1 MLDLASWNVDDH
13 KKLVDHPETTWEELV
28 NDSEAVG
35 TQSPRTLLVTH
46 YTIIDLNLAALARS
60 LAQVGT
66 CTSLS

>member
-1 MLDLASWNVDDH
+1 MLDPPASWNVDDH

-46 YTIIDLNLAALARS
+46 YTIID
-60 LAQVGT
+60 
-66 CTSLS
+66 